1 MKWPIGR
8 RGFRSLF
15 GKPRSRSWSVIVDE
29 QNQWSRRSRSTR
41 SNDGCNHDR
50 RSCDQPRS
58 DRDQPVIGRENKK
71 YWKYEEE
78 KNWGGNEER
87 GRDVRT
93 VGTRCLRYTAHPTLL
108 LLLLFCA
115 HFLFFLFFFFLF
127 FWRGSAPSVF
137 PFSMLR
143 PGFVGVRLFN

>member
-1 MKWPIGR
+1 MKWPTIGR

-108 LLLLFCA
+108 LLLCA
-115 HFLFFLFFFFLF
+115 HFFILSSLFFDFFSGGGQPRQF
-127 FWRGSAPSVF
+127 F
-137 PFSMLR
+137 PFRCFAPASL
-143 PGFVGVRLFN
+143 GFGYLN